1 MKFNISEEMCK
12 DVIAFYGVDQTTVVT
27 MEECSEVIQE
37 LSKFL
42 RGLGNKRHLSE
53 EIADVLITLKEVC
66 MMYNLK
72 DDDIQNAI
80 IYKQFR
86 QARRIQGVE

>member
-1 MKFNISEEMCK
+1 MNFNISDDLCK
-12 DVIAFYGVDQTTVVT
+12 DVIEFYGSEQTTVVA
-27 MEECSEVIQE
+27 MEECAEVIQE
-37 LSKFL
+37 LSKFI
-42 RGLGNKRHLSE
+42 REKGNKRHLAE

-66 MMYNLK
+66 MVYDIK
-72 DDDIQNAI
+72 KEDIQNTI

>member
-1 MKFNISEEMCK
+1 MNFNISEDMCK
-12 DVIAFYGVDQTTVVT
+12 DVIEYYGVDQTTVVA

-37 LSKFL
+37 LSKFV
-42 RGLGNKRHLSE
+42 RGTGNKRHLSE

-66 MMYNLK
+66 IMYELK
-72 DDDIQNAI
+72 SEDIQNAI

-86 QARRIQGVE
+86 QARRMQGVD

>member
-1 MKFNISEEMCK
+1 MQFNVSESLCK
-12 DVIAFYGVDQTTVVT
+12 DIIDFYGTDQTTVVA

-37 LSKFL
+37 LSKFV

-66 MMYNLK
+66 MMYDLK
-72 DDDIQNAI
+72 DEDIQNAI

-86 QARRIQGVE
+86 QARRMQGVD

>member
-1 MKFNISEEMCK
+1 MKFNISEDLCK
-12 DVIAFYGVDQTTVVT
+12 DIIEFYGTDQTTVVA

-37 LSKFL
+37 LSKFI

-66 MMYNLK
+66 MMYDLK
-72 DDDIQNAI
+72 DEDIQNAI

-86 QARRIQGVE
+86 QTRRMQGID

>member
-1 MKFNISEEMCK
+1 MKFNVSEDLCK
-12 DVIAFYGVDQTTVVT
+12 DVIKFYGTDQTTVVA

-37 LSKFL
+37 LSKFV
-42 RGLGNKRHLSE
+42 RGSGNKRHLSE

-66 MMYNLK
+66 MMYDLK
-72 DDDIQNAI
+72 DEDIQNAI

-86 QARRIQGVE
+86 QARRMQGVD